1 MPDAIITS
9 TASTFGTITGTF
21 AADQSTVTGTVT
33 GIVAG
38 TLTGSVGV
46 PGPQGPAG
54 PGSTWGGILGTISA
68 QTDLWTELGTKYLAS
83 NPAGYQT
90 AAQVTTA
97 LSPYLTTASAS
108 ATYQTLAGMSSYLT
122 TSAAA
127 AGYYPLSGNPSGFL
141 TAASLSGYATES
153 FVTSQGYITSA
164 ALTPYLL
171 SATAASTYAVTAA
184 GQPTAGTTGQVLT
197 KNSGTNYDSSWATLI
212 PGDRYLT
219 SSTTSLTINNANK
232 TLTVGTGLS
241 YTTQQDVII
250 AYDAA
255 HHMHAR
261 VTAYNSGTGVM
272 DVDVISHTG
281 TGTYASW
288 TVNVGGTVPVA
299 SIVWG
304 DITGTLGNQTDLATA
319 LNSKLEL
326 SGGVLDANATIE
338 ASTTTQASVFSGTGI
353 TAALSANP
361 SENVTVNYTGLQVQN
376 GVGTMSVG
384 PAGLTF
390 PNSSVQTV
398 AFPGFNN
405 TSLTGNPIAPTPST
419 SDNDTSIATTAFV
432 KAQGYLT
439 SAPVTSVA
447 GRTGVITLSNTDIS
461 GLGTLAV
468 VNDAPSDGS
477 QYARRNAA
485 WEAVAASGASVTISA
500 TAPVSPSSG
509 DLWLRTTD
517 YRTFT
522 WTGAQWIESS
532 AGYVSEIG
540 STFETVSKNLN
551 AYPATLAYSSGLLS
565 TITYALGGGLTIVK
579 TFNRTGADLTSIV
592 LSGYTPGGISLTKTL
607 TYSSGN
613 LVGISYS

>member
-1 MPDAIITS
+1 MPDATITS
-9 TASTFGTITGTF
+9 TASTFGTISGTF

-46 PGPQGPAG
+46 PGPQGPTGSTGATG
-54 PGSTWGGILGTISA
+54 ATGATGSPGSPGVGVAVGGTTGQVLQKLSA
-68 QTDLWTELGTKYLAS
+68 TNYDTGWLTLPADYITSVSSPLSVTTGNLSVDLSAYLTSATAASTYYLQT
-83 NPAGYQT
+83 NPSGFQT
-90 AAQVTTA
+90 AANVTTA
-97 LSPYLTTASAS
+97 LS
-108 ATYQTLAGMSSYLT
+108 
-122 TSAAA
+122 
-127 AGYYPLSGNPSGFL
+127 
-141 TAASLSGYATES
+141 
-153 FVTSQGYITSA
+153 
-164 ALTPYLL
+164 PYLL
-171 SATAASTYAVTAA
+171 SATAASTYAVIAA

-219 SSTTSLTINNANK
+219 TSTTSNTVSNGNK
-232 TLTVGTGLS
+232 TFTIGTGLS
-241 YTTQQDVII
+241 YTPTQNITI
-250 AYDAA
+250 SYDASN
-255 HHMHAR
+255 HMHGE
-261 VTAYNSGTGVM
+261 VLTYNSGTGVLT
-272 DVDVISHTG
+272 VDINHHTG
-281 TGTYASW
+281 SGTYTAW
-288 TVNVGGTVPVA
+288 VVNVGGVTPATSVA
-299 SIVWG
+299 WG
-304 DITGTLGNQTDLATA
+304 AITGTLGNQTDLATA

-338 ASTTTQASVFSGTGI
+338 ASTTTTASVFSGTGV
-353 TAALSANP
+353 TAELSANP
-361 SENVTVNYTGLQVQN
+361 SENVTLNYTGLQVQN

-390 PNSSVQTV
+390 PNASSQTV
-398 AFPGFNN
+398 AYPGTAGFLLKADNLSGLAN
-405 TSLTGNPIAPTPST
+405 TG
-419 SDNDTSIATTAFV
+419 TA
-432 KAQGYLT
+432 
-439 SAPVTSVA
+439 
-447 GRTGVITLSNTDIS
+447 RTNL

>member
-1 MPDAIITS
+1 
-9 TASTFGTITGTF
+9 
-21 AADQSTVTGTVT
+21 
-33 GIVAG
+33 VA
-38 TLTGSVGV
+38 VG
-46 PGPQGPAG
+46 
-54 PGSTWGGILGTISA
+54 
-68 QTDLWTELGTKYLAS
+68 
-83 NPAGYQT
+83 
-90 AAQVTTA
+90 
-97 LSPYLTTASAS
+97 
-108 ATYQTLAGMSSYLT
+108 
-122 TSAAA
+122 
-127 AGYYPLSGNPSGFL
+127 
-141 TAASLSGYATES
+141 
-153 FVTSQGYITSA
+153 
-164 ALTPYLL
+164 
-171 SATAASTYAVTAA
+171 
-184 GQPTAGTTGQVLT
+184 GTTGQLLQ
-197 KNSGTNYDSSWATLI
+197 KLSATNYDTGWTTVI

-219 SSTTSLTINNANK
+219 SSTTSNTLSNTTKTFTI
-232 TLTVGTGLS
+232 GTGLS
-241 YTTQQDVII
+241 YTPTQNITI
-250 AYDAA
+250 SYDASN
-255 HHMHAR
+255 HMHGE
-261 VTAYNSGTGVM
+261 VLTYNSGTGVLT
-272 DVDVISHTG
+272 VDVNHHTG
-281 TGTYASW
+281 SGTYTAW
-288 TVNVGGTVPVA
+288 VVNVGGVTPATSVA
-299 SIVWG
+299 WG
-304 DITGTLGNQTDLATA
+304 AITGTLGNQTDLATA

-338 ASTTTQASVFSGTGI
+338 ASTTTTASVFSGTGV
-353 TAALSANP
+353 TAELSANP

-390 PNSSVQTV
+390 PNSSTQTV
-398 AFPGFNN
+398 AYPGTAGFLLKADNLSGLAN
-405 TSLTGNPIAPTPST
+405 TG
-419 SDNDTSIATTAFV
+419 TA
-432 KAQGYLT
+432 
-439 SAPVTSVA
+439 
-447 GRTGVITLSNTDIS
+447 RTNL